1 MMNQQDLQGIYVPV
15 ITPFLPNGEL
25 DPDSYRTY
33 VGKLLAHNIQGLV
46 INGTTGES
54 PTVTWE
60 EVTALTMA
68 TKAQMQGA
76 SVPVVIGTGTNDTAA
91 TVKQTE
97 MAAQLGADGVLV
109 VVPYYSRPSQEG
121 IIEHFRRVAQVGIP
135 VIVYEIPARTGVRL
149 TVDTAR
155 TIMEMDGVIGM
166 KDSSG
171 GTELVSA
178 LSRLASKPVL
188 CGEDVYFYDALRAG
202 AAGGIMASASVNTD
216 SFREVYR
223 LAAKGMFEEAG
234 TAFERL
240 LPLIRLLFQESNPT
254 PLKWLL
260 ARQGIIAGDT
270 VRLPLTSISRG
281 LADTLERFLFSHECT

>member
-1 MMNQQDLQGIYVPV
+1 MNQQDLQGIYVPV